1 MAYTQKN
8 NPFKQKVSVDTPPKT
23 SQNNINL
30 AKRLNKMR
38 YEMGHI
44 YPVVSEKQIIKEVN
58 DSFGKNRGKGSY
70 WDNPQN
76 AEDRIKSELDK
87 TAQNEQE
94 RKELYNSDPSGG
106 GSNIQNFRQH
116 IGVEGYHDEIFQSEQ
131 AFDQDLYKRDLEFIK
146 TAKKAGPGV
155 FNKIMSLPPKTI
167 VNFQNDLIKVGK
179 SFAGKK
185 LDENP
190 ITTLNEVRKLDLSG
204 FKQYL
209 TKADVS
215 ADDIKKIVTSQL
227 NNLPDLDKD
236 GTPDAFEGLKGN
248 ILRKGINTV
257 VDMKLK
263 SLK

>member
-23 SQNNINL
+23 NQNNIDL
-30 AKRLNKMR
+30 ANRLNKVK
-38 YEMGHI
+38 YEMGYT
-44 YPVVSEKQIIKEVN
+44 YPITSKENIKKAAIEDVNSMGENWHTGYTSFTTGKKTKKQLENEYVSNQIQ
-58 DSFGKNRGKGSY
+58 S
-70 WDNPQN
+70 Q
-76 AEDRIKSELDK
+76 LDK
-87 TAQNEQE
+87 TAQTEKE
-94 RKELYNSDPSGG
+94 RLELYN
-106 GSNIQNFRQH
+106 
-116 IGVEGYHDEIFQSEQ
+116 
-131 AFDQDLYKRDLEFIK
+131 QDLINRDGKPTDEDLRFIK
-146 TAKKAGPGV
+146 TAKEAGGDT
-155 FNKIMSLPPKTI
+155 FNKIMSLPKNTLI
-167 VNFQNDLIKVGK
+167 NFQNDVIRVGK

-227 NNLPDLDKD
+227 NNLPDLNKD